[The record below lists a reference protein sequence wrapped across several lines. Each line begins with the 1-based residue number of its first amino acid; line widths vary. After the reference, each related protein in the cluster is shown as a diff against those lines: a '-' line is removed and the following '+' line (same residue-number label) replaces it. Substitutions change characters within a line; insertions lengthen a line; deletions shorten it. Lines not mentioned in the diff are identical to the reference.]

1 MTHTGVFKLDG
12 KEAQLLE
19 LSYSFSRNTD
29 HKGRPSTQVRMTGV
43 TVTIASDDKTKQA
56 IIDWMSK
63 KDTMGKKVELILY
76 SGEDDDRAMF
86 KTITLENAYV
96 MNVQDSYNVGASVNL
111 METFTITA
119 EKTSVGAAKFDH
131 KWPKV

>member
-12 KEAQLLE
+12 KEAQLLQ
-19 LSYSFSRNTD
+19 LDYNFHRSTD

-56 IIDWMSK
+56 IIDWMAT
-63 KDTMGKKVELILY
+63 KDMGKKVEIVLY
-76 SGEDDDRAMF
+76 EGEDDDRKMF
-86 KTITLENAYV
+86 KTITLESTYV
-96 MNVQDSYNVGASVNL
+96 MSVQDSYNVGADVNL
-111 METFTITA
+111 METFTLTA
-119 EKTSVGAAKFDH
+119 EKISVGAAKFDH

>member
-43 TVTIASDDKTKQA
+43 TVTIASDDKTKQS
-56 IIDWMSK
+56 IIDWMAT
-63 KDTMGKKVELILY
+63 KDIGKKVELVLY
-76 SGEDDDRAMF
+76 SGEDEDRKMF

-96 MNVQDSYNVGASVNL
+96 MSVQDSYNVGASVNL